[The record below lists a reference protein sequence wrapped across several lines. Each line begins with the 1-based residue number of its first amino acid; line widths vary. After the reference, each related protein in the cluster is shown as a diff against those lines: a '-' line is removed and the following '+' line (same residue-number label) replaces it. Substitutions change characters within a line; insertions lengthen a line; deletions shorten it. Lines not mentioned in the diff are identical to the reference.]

1 MQQNKSLSAKGQIMT
16 EAIVGEIVT
25 VESTALATNGHV
37 NAGNMAMLDAGD
49 DDQRIMQ
56 MWIDKPRKS
65 KTKGTKK
72 QYAPFGWKLLGELP
86 PLQSVN
92 YGDLLSW
99 YQRQENADI
108 SAHTFKTR
116 VSYMK
121 SFFSFATRLGYLR
134 ANPAEMIETP
144 ATGDAT
150 HERILT
156 ETEVIKILA
165 TTANQRDRILI
176 RTLYSSALR
185 VSELLALTWQD
196 VTPLETGGALLHV
209 KSGKGGKS
217 RAADISAETYSEL
230 LSLRGEYL
238 PATAHIFRSNR
249 GNALDR
255 TVVNRM
261 VRKAAQ
267 RAGIDRPVSPHWFRH
282 SSLSHA
288 ANKGANLK
296 ALQAKSGHSSLDML
310 SKYLHSKDRTS
321 ELLAV

>member
-1 MQQNKSLSAKGQIMT
+1 MSQ
-16 EAIVGEIVT
+16 AIVGEIVD

-37 NAGNMAMLDAGD
+37 NTGNYSMVSAGA
-49 DDQRIMQ
+49 DDQRIAQ

-65 KTKGTKK
+65 MSGGTRQ
-72 QYAPFGWKLLGELP
+72 QYTQFWQQLSAELP
-86 PLQSVN
+86 ALQAVT
-92 YGDLLSW
+92 YDDLLSW
-99 YQRQENADI
+99 YQRQAEAGI
-108 SAHTFKTR
+108 SAHTLKTR

-121 SFFSFATRLGYLR
+121 SLFSFATRLGYLQ
-134 ANPAEMIETP
+134 ANPAELIETP

-156 ETEVIKILA
+156 ETEVLTILA
-165 TTANQRDRILI
+165 TTPSQRDRVLI

-196 VTPLETGGALLHV
+196 VTPLENGGALLHV

-217 RAADISAETYSEL
+217 RSADISAETYGEL
-230 LSLRGEYL
+230 LALRGEFL
-238 PATAHIFRSNR
+238 PATAPIFRSNR
-249 GNALDR
+249 GNPLDR

-296 ALQAKSGHSSLDML
+296 ALQSKSGHSSLDML
-310 SKYLHSKDRTS
+310 SKYLHSSDHTS